1 MMSRSSLESLV
12 AEVGDAL
19 KQHDKLIVT
28 AESCTGGLI
37 AEALTSVAGSTAWFD
52 RAFVTYSYESKNEM
66 LGVKEVTLQH
76 KGAVS
81 QECVEE
87 MVIGALQES
96 HAGISVACSGIAGP
110 GGGTPDKPVGTVWI
124 SWAMQGHDEII
135 SKLYH
140 FDGDRNA
147 VRLACTVE
155 ALQGVLRLLKED

>member
-19 KQHDKLIVT
+19 KKHDKLIVT

-96 HAGISVACSGIAGP
+96 HAAISIACSGIAGP

-124 SWAMQGHDEII
+124 SWAMQGHDEIV

-155 ALQGVLRLLKED
+155 ALQGVLHLLSED